1 MKKLFAAALLLAAGT
16 LTAHAADAPRVV
28 GNWTSNGD
36 MAAARMGKGPF
47 FDPSKLTLYNGEKV
61 ISYRIEVQDGRA
73 FAGVIGTGDKE
84 APVTG
89 VFQMDGKNF
98 IFSDSFG
105 SGFGTVDGTR
115 IELCWADS
123 LPDYVSAASVCAF
136 TRRPATPDSP
146 GSDNLRRRLSP
157 LPAANAKPPAGF
169 GGGFWES
176 G

>member
-1 MKKLFAAALLLAAGT
+1 
-16 LTAHAADAPRVV
+16 
-28 GNWTSNGD
+28 

-89 VFQMDGKNF
+89 VFQLDGKNF

-105 SGFGTVDGTR
+105 
-115 IELCWADS
+115 
-123 LPDYVSAASVCAF
+123 PASPPWTEQESNCAGP
-136 TRRPATPDSP
+136 TACRTTSQPPATARSR
-146 GSDNLRRRLSP
+146 GGLRPRTAQGRT
-157 LPAANAKPPAGF
+157 
-169 GGGFWES
+169 
-176 G
+176 

>member
-47 FDPSKLTLYNGEKV
+47 FDPTKLTLYNGEKV

-73 FAGVIGTGDKE
+73 FAGVVIGTGGKE
-84 APVTG
+84 APFAG
-89 VFQMDGKNF
+89 VFQMDGKSF

-123 LPDYVSAASVCAF
+123 LPDYVSAACGTF
-136 TRRPATPDSP
+136 T
-146 GSDNLRRRLSP
+146 LS
-157 LPAANAKPPAGF
+157 AK
-169 GGGFWES
+169 
-176 G
+176 

>member
-1 MKKLFAAALLLAAGT
+1 MKRIFAAALLLTAGA

-47 FDPSKLTLYNGEKV
+47 FDPTKLTLYKGEKV

-73 FAGVIGTGDKE
+73 FAGMVIGTGGKE
-84 APVTG
+84 APFAG

-105 SGFGTVDGTR
+105 SGTVDGTR

-123 LPDYVSAASVCAF
+123 LPDYVSAACGTF
-136 TRRPATPDSP
+136 T
-146 GSDNLRRRLSP
+146 LS
-157 LPAANAKPPAGF
+157 AK
-169 GGGFWES
+169 
-176 G
+176 

>member
-1 MKKLFAAALLLAAGT
+1 MKTIFGGALLLAAGT
-16 LTAHAADAPRVV
+16 LTAHAADAPPVV
-28 GNWTSNGD
+28 GSWTSNGD

-47 FDPSKLTLYNGEKV
+47 FDPTKLTLYKGEKV

-73 FAGVIGTGDKE
+73 FAGVVIGTGGKE
-84 APVTG
+84 APFAG

-123 LPDYVSAASVCAF
+123 LPDYVSAACGTF
-136 TRRPATPDSP
+136 T
-146 GSDNLRRRLSP
+146 LS
-157 LPAANAKPPAGF
+157 AK
-169 GGGFWES
+169 
-176 G
+176 